1 MPLGRNMEILPEHIL
16 PEDFRKN
23 SDWAKL
29 IEKYGAE
36 PYVDLFKKGGKK
48 IYVPHW
54 IDIKAKAEK
63 RIYRNKPY

>member
-1 MPLGRNMEILPEHIL
+1 MEILPEHIL

-29 IEKYGAE
+29 IERYGAE
-36 PYVDLFKKGGKK
+36 PYVNLFKKGGKK

-63 RIYRNKPY
+63 RIYRKKPF